1 MSTQEAKGR
10 SLSQAVIFGLLLSAL
25 FLASVLIVKELFI
38 FVLATAVAVGAWELS
53 TALRQKNWHV
63 PRIPVTIGSL
73 IVIPLTYYGGERAQ
87 WLGVLAIVGALV
99 LWRSLELLIKRGTL
113 KRSFSEA
120 FKDFSASAFV
130 VIYLPLTM
138 SFASLLFREPA
149 HDGFVEGKY
158 WIITFV
164 TTVILIDSSAYLF
177 GRKLGKHPMLP
188 KVSPKKSWE
197 GFAISALFGLASAT
211 LQTVWLLELPW
222 WFGLVI
228 GSVLIMSAVLGDFA
242 ESLIKRDLGVKDM
255 SSLIPGH
262 GGIMDRLDSMLPAAL
277 SSYLLMV
284 LSVRLFQ

>member
-1 MSTQEAKGR
+1 LSTEEVKGR
-10 SLSQAVIFGLLLSAL
+10 SLSQSVIYGLLLAFL
-25 FLASVLIVKELFI
+25 FLASVLVVEELFI
-38 FVLATAVAVGAWELS
+38 FVLAVAVAGGVWELS

-63 PRIPVTIGSL
+63 PRIPVTVGSL

-87 WLGVLAIVGALV
+87 WLGVLSIVGALV
-99 LWRSLELLIKRGTL
+99 AWRSIELFIKRGTL

-120 FKDFSASAFV
+120 FRDFSASAFV

-138 SFASLLFREPA
+138 SFAALLFREPA
-149 HDGFVEGKY
+149 HGGFVEGKY

-197 GFAISALFGLASAT
+197 GFAISAVFGLASAV
-211 LQTVWLLELPW
+211 LQTVWLLQLPW
-222 WFGLVI
+222 WFGIIFGLVI
-228 GSVLIMSAVLGDFA
+228 LISAVLGDFA

-277 SSYLLMV
+277 STYLLMAI
-284 LSVRLFQ
+284 SVRFF